1 MISEDI
7 PSGFPYEIYFLP
19 RDNPCLASHQQSD
32 IPNII
37 NGQHFRN
44 VLLLCHRICAFF
56 NGLLY
61 IVLFRY

>member
-19 RDNPCLASHQQSD
+19 RDNPCLASHQLC
-32 IPNII
+32 IPNIV

-44 VLLLCHRICAFF
+44 VLLLCHRICAFNALF
-56 NGLLY
+56 Y
-61 IVLFRY
+61 IVLFR